1 MVAARRPIAVGRV
14 ATGAWAGRVLDP
26 GPGLGK
32 HGRVGRFGE
41 FYDQDEDSA
50 RPGKWTG
57 PVHAGH
63 GMLYDQDAAVTDPPR
78 DRSAEQRRREADQR
92 QRDRELELRR
102 ERDLA
107 REQDARRKRVR
118 GASRIEAGGPVRI
131 SSRPGA
137 TSSRIG
143 AADSQSALPTPRV
156 RITSSGDGTSG
167 WVTAS
172 PDRRPAQASDPGS
185 VAPPESTDGGLSRPQ
200 STEEA
205 TAVLAV
211 GTFASRL
218 TGFIRVLAI
227 GYVLGVGSLSD
238 AYNYANGIPNIVYDL
253 VLGGILSATLIPVF
267 VELFNTDDRDEAIR
281 SVSAVVTAI
290 TAALAAITVVLWLL
304 APWIIRFYLILN
316 STSSGPPEKALA
328 TKLLHY
334 FAPQVFLLGAIVVS
348 TALLNARHRF
358 TAAALSPVLNNLIA
372 IAALLATKFVADTVL
387 TARSANPVTTLDRF
401 SHDQRAILILGIG
414 TTAGYLAQLLVQ
426 LPAMRRAG
434 IRIRLVWDLHHPAV
448 RQVARLSSWLI
459 GVVLANQISLALV
472 MVLAGRTTGGVTAYN
487 FSYQFFQLPYAL
499 IAVSVA
505 SAIMPNLAQRWTNG
519 DKRGFERQF
528 VAGLRVTLALLIP
541 AGLVYVAIAQPF
553 IQLAIHHGR
562 VTQSGAHLVSST
574 LAVFAAGLPGFSAFF
589 LLIRAYQAMQLARIM
604 FWIYAVEN
612 ALTVV
617 AALVL
622 EPLLGVPGLALAWV
636 GPYTI
641 MSFVAA
647 ADLRRRVG
655 PLGGINTARL
665 LVRVAIA
672 SVITVIVVVLIGLA
686 FPSPAGDGVLIVR
699 LVAQAGAGVI
709 VYLVLARLMRIRELH
724 AITRMARSL
733 AGRG

>member
-1 MVAARRPIAVGRV
+1 MARS
-14 ATGAWAGRVLDP
+14 
-26 GPGLGK
+26 
-32 HGRVGRFGE
+32 GE
-41 FYDQDEDSA
+41 FYDQDDDSA
-50 RPGKWTG
+50 RPGAWSG

-63 GMLYDQDAAVTDPPR
+63 GMLYDQDATVERPPR
-78 DRSAEQRRREADQR
+78 DRAAELRRREAEER

-102 ERDLA
+102 ERDLL
-107 REQDARRKRVR
+107 REQDARRKRAR
-118 GASRIEAGGPVRI
+118 EAARADNQGPVRI

-137 TSSRIG
+137 TSSRAAAGSPPGATPPRVHITSAG
-143 AADSQSALPTPRV
+143 DGASSWAPGGPDGSRAPPTGPAPAADRV
-156 RITSSGDGTSG
+156 
-167 WVTAS
+167 
-172 PDRRPAQASDPGS
+172 QA
-185 VAPPESTDGGLSRPQ
+185 DGGTSRPQ
-200 STEEA
+200 STQEA

-253 VLGGILSATLIPVF
+253 LLGGILSATLIPVF
-267 VELFNTDDRDEAIR
+267 VEQFNREDREETVRAI
-281 SVSAVVTAI
+281 SAVVTAI
-290 TAALAAITVVLWLL
+290 AAALVVMTALLWLL
-304 APWIIRFYLILN
+304 APFVIRFYLILN
-316 STSSGPPEKALA
+316 STPSGPDEKVLA

-334 FAPQVFLLGAIVVS
+334 FSPQVFLLGAIIVS

-372 IAALLATKFVADTVL
+372 IAALLATKFVADAVL
-387 TARSANPVTTLDRF
+387 TARSTSATTTLARF
-401 SHDQRAILILGIG
+401 SHDQRAILILGLG

-426 LPAMRRAG
+426 LPAMHRAG
-434 IRIRLVWDLHHPAV
+434 IRIRLVWELRHPAV
-448 RQVARLSSWLI
+448 RRVAALSSWLI

-472 MVLAGRTTGGVTAYN
+472 MILAGRTTGGVTAYN

-499 IAVSVA
+499 IAVSIA
-505 SAIMPNLAQRWTNG
+505 SAIMPNLAQRWTDD
-519 DKRGFERQF
+519 DKPGFERQF
-528 VAGLRVTLALLIP
+528 VSGLRVTLALLIP

-562 VTQSGAHLVSST
+562 VTQSGAHMVSTT

-589 LLIRAYQAMQLARIM
+589 LLIRAYQAMQAARIM
-604 FWIYAVEN
+604 FWIYTVEN
-612 ALTVV
+612 GITLL
-617 AALVL
+617 AAPIL

-655 PLGGINTARL
+655 SLGGSGTARL
-665 LVRVAIA
+665 LVRVVIA
-672 SVITVIVVVLIGLA
+672 SAITLLVVVLIGLA
-686 FPSPAGDGVLIVR
+686 FPSSASDAVLIVR

-709 VYLVLARLMRIRELH
+709 VYVLLARVMRIGEIH
-724 AITRMARSL
+724 AVTRMAKGL
-733 AGRG
+733 AARH

>member
-1 MVAARRPIAVGRV
+1 MVAASQPIAIGLP
-14 ATGAWAGRVLDP
+14 ATGGPTGRVLDR

-41 FYDQDEDSA
+41 FYDQDDESA
-50 RPGKWTG
+50 RPGVWTG

-63 GMLYDQDAAVTDPPR
+63 GMLFDQDAIITHPPG

-102 ERDLA
+102 ERDVA
-107 REQDARRKRVR
+107 RERDARRKRAR
-118 GASRIEAGGPVRI
+118 EASRLEAAGPVRI

-137 TSSRIG
+137 TSSRV
-143 AADSQSALPTPRV
+143 AAVDSQSGLPTPRV
-156 RITSSGDGTSG
+156 RITSSGDGSSG
-167 WVTAS
+167 WVTAGPDRS
-172 PDRRPAQASDPGS
+172 TAPGPDRRSVVDPARA
-185 VAPPESTDGGLSRPQ
+185 DGGSSRPQ
-200 STEEA
+200 TTEEA

-253 VLGGILSATLIPVF
+253 MLGGILSATLIPVF
-267 VELFNTDDRDEAIR
+267 VDLFNRDDRDESVR
-281 SVSAVVTAI
+281 SLSAVVTAI
-290 TAALAAITVVLWLL
+290 TAALAAITVLLWLL
-304 APWIIRFYLILN
+304 APWVIRFYLILN
-316 STSSGPPEKALA
+316 STPSAPAEKALA

-387 TARSANPVTTLDRF
+387 TARSASPATTLDRF
-401 SHDQRAILILGIG
+401 SHDQRAILILGLG
-414 TTAGYLAQLLVQ
+414 TTAGYLAQLVVQ

-434 IRIRLVWDLHHPAV
+434 IRIRLVWDLHNPAV

-505 SAIMPNLAQRWTNG
+505 SAIMPNLAQRWSDG
-519 DKRGFERQF
+519 DKSGFERQF
-528 VAGLRVTLALLIP
+528 ASGLRVTLALLIP
-541 AGLVYVAIAQPF
+541 AGLVYVVIAQPF

-562 VTQSGAHLVSST
+562 VTQSGAHLVSTT

-589 LLIRAYQAMQLARIM
+589 LLIRAYQAMQAARIM

-612 ALTVV
+612 ALTLV
-617 AALVL
+617 AAPVL

-636 GPYTI
+636 APYTI

-655 PLGGINTARL
+655 PLGGTGTARL

-672 SVITVIVVVLIGLA
+672 SALTVIVVVLIGLA
-686 FPSPAGDGVLIVR
+686 FPSSASDGVLVVR
-699 LVAQAGAGVI
+699 LVAQAGAGVV
-709 VYLVLARLMRIRELH
+709 VYLLLAHLMRIRELN
-724 AITRMARSL
+724 AIARMARSL